1 MESVKDIQK
10 ILEKAKLDAIKLVKE
25 LSEMVD
31 ALEPLGLA
39 DTILNDTEF
48 KKYAAVL
55 GKSSPVRKAKS
66 IKVAIKPKTK
76 ATRATRH
83 SKVTDDDIIK
93 YLATEHTVGEIR
105 KTLGQLVPKRLAGLE
120 KAGKLALREDGLK
133 KFWKA
138 K

>member
-10 ILEKAKLDAIKLVKE
+10 ILEKAKLEAIKLVKE
-25 LSEMVD
+25 LAEMVE

-39 DTILNDTEF
+39 DTILSDSEF
-48 KKYAAVL
+48 IKYAAVL
-55 GKSSPVRKAKS
+55 GKSAPASKGKS
-66 IKVAIKPKTK
+66 IKLAIKPNVK
-76 ATRATRH
+76 ATRATRR
-83 SKVTDDDIIK
+83 SKVIDDDIIK

-120 KAGKLALREDGLK
+120 KAGKLVLREDGLK